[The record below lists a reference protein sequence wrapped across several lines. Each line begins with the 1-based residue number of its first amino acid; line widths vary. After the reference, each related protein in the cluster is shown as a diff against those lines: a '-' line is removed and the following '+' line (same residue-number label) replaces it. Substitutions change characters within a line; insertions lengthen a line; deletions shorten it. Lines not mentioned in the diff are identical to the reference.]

1 MKLSTR
7 TRYGLR
13 AMIELGLNFNKG
25 PVLMKS
31 ISENTYI
38 SRKYL
43 HSILTSLKSAGLV
56 RSIRGTGGCSSIARH
71 PSEIKVSE
79 VVSVL
84 DGSLCVVECVENIN
98 VCEKSNNCIASDVW
112 SELSEAIERTLENI
126 SLEYLILKKE
136 KKDKIPI
143 IYNI

>member
-1 MKLSTR
+1 
-7 TRYGLR
+7 
-13 AMIELGLNFNKG
+13 MIELGLNFNKG

-31 ISENTYI
+31 IAENTNI

-56 RSIRGTGGCSSIARH
+56 RSRRGTGGGFILAR
-71 PSEIKVSE
+71 PPTEIKVSDI
-79 VVSVL
+79 VSIL
-84 DGSLCVVECVENIN
+84 DGSLCVVEGVENIN
-98 VCEKSNNCIASDVW
+98 VCEKSNNCVARDVW

-136 KKDKIPI
+136 KKEKIPI

>member
-1 MKLSTR
+1 MKISTR

-25 PVLMKS
+25 PLHMKS
-31 ISENTYI
+31 IAENTNI

-56 RSIRGTGGCSSIARH
+56 RSRRGTGGGFILAR
-71 PSEIKVSE
+71 PPTEIKVSDI
-79 VVSVL
+79 VSIL

-98 VCEKSNNCIASDVW
+98 VCEKSNNCVARDVW

-126 SLEYLILKKE
+126 NLEYLILKKE
-136 KKDKIPI
+136 KKEKIPI
-143 IYNI
+143 YNI